1 MSSLS
6 NELSLSSSPRV
17 PQEAVY
23 YLKQLVSALVIL
35 VFIAFTISCALGAQ
49 MIRYIDSHNSQG
61 VPCITANTPCTLG
74 GLTEQGL
81 IDCDL
86 DGQFGDCSILQ
97 TKKYQLIGSVVNLSL
112 IGIMGQ
118 IFLAVADALTAWKN
132 HRTTSEVKTDKHS
145 WQAWRP
151 HHAPISRHHAPISR
165 IGEQRACGQELHF
178 PVRQQLLRAI
188 TPYGSPV
195 TQPSSLSTHRQQYTS
210 PFVTAGVVLYRIH
223 ARVQRPALGQV
234 TPVRRWQLP
243 AGATDAADGGVHGQ
257 DHGQAD
263 CIYTQAVRLQV
274 NTQGHFTQMSTDHCP
289 LTTVS
294 PPSLSMIVTLLIGV
308 K

>member
-165 IGEQRACGQELHF
+165 VGEQRACGQEFHL

-188 TPYGSPV
+188 TPLTAPPLRNRALQHTPPTVHHPLCHGRCCS
-195 TQPSSLSTHRQQYTS
+195 TSDTCASSKTRSRASHTRAKMA
-210 PFVTAGVVLYRIH
+210 TACRSYR
-223 ARVQRPALGQV
+223 
-234 TPVRRWQLP
+234 
-243 AGATDAADGGVHGQ
+243 
-257 DHGQAD
+257 
-263 CIYTQAVRLQV
+263 C
-274 NTQGHFTQMSTDHCP
+274 S
-289 LTTVS
+289 
-294 PPSLSMIVTLLIGV
+294 
-308 K
+308 